1 MSDSKTQD
9 ANSGSEAPRVVP
21 VSGTAGKGRSD
32 FPMVS
37 GELRQYVV
45 LLLPGFSNLV
55 LGSATAPIM
64 ATNSILG
71 EDLYCL
77 RYVGFE
83 TSRVQAEAGNWIEVE
98 AVDTIEKGHALL
110 ICGGSPV
117 SYQSH
122 PDLVAWVR
130 ANAYR
135 FNTVAGLATGGLV
148 MAEAGLLVNHRAA
161 IHWWNDA
168 FLFDQFPNVR
178 IVEDSF
184 VVDRNRA
191 SSRGGTSTM
200 DMMTFLLARDHGA
213 ELAESLA
220 QHFIRARIGGTTKTH
235 RKLLTDQQNTEQ
247 PKLQSAIELME
258 ANIEEPLSTDDL
270 AGHIGISRRQLE
282 RLFKKYLDSVP
293 SKYYQQIRL
302 ERARNLLHQS
312 SLSIM
317 EIALQCGY
325 SSGAHLSTSYRNNY
339 GMTPSEERR
348 RKAQF
353 Q

>member
-1 MSDSKTQD
+1 MSEFKHSPSMIHATKP
-9 ANSGSEAPRVVP
+9 EFPVAP
-21 VSGTAGKGRSD
+21 
-32 FPMVS
+32 
-37 GELRQYVV
+37 GELRQLIV

-71 EDLYCL
+71 EDQYKL
-77 RYVGFE
+77 RFAGFDCAQ
-83 TSRVQAEAGNWIEVE
+83 VQAEAGNSVEVE
-98 AVDTIEKGHALL
+98 PIEAIEKGQALI

-117 SYQSH
+117 SYQSQ
-122 PDLVAWVR
+122 PELVTWVK
-130 ANAYR
+130 ANSYR
-135 FNTVAGLATGGLV
+135 YGLVCGLATGGLV

-168 FLFDQFPNVR
+168 FLYDRFPNVR

-184 VVDRNRA
+184 VVDRHRA
-191 SSRGGTSTM
+191 TSRGGTSTM
-200 DMMTFLLARDHGA
+200 DMMTFLLARDHGP

-235 RKLLTDQQNTEQ
+235 RRVLTNQQSEEQ
-247 PKLQSAIELME
+247 PKLQNAIELME
-258 ANIEEPLSTDDL
+258 ANIEEPLSADDI

-293 SKYYQQIRL
+293 SKYYQQVRL
-302 ERARNLLHQS
+302 ERARSLLHQS
-312 SLSIM
+312 NLSIM

>member
-1 MSDSKTQD
+1 MSETTSQSTN
-9 ANSGSEAPRVVP
+9 ASFPVAP
-21 VSGTAGKGRSD
+21 
-32 FPMVS
+32 
-37 GELRQYVV
+37 GELRQYVI

-55 LGSATAPIM
+55 LGSATAPVM

-71 EDLYCL
+71 EDQYLL

-83 TSRVQAEAGNWIEVE
+83 TTKVQAEAGNW
-98 AVDTIEKGHALL
+98 VDVTPVSDIEKGYGLL

-117 SYQSH
+117 SYQ
-122 PDLVAWVR
+122 PNPELAQWVR
-130 ANAYR
+130 ENSYR
-135 FNTVAGLATGGLV
+135 FGMVAGLATGGLV
-148 MAEAGLLVNHRAA
+148 MAEAGVLVNHRAA

-168 FLFDQFPNVR
+168 FLFEQFPNIR

-184 VVDRNRA
+184 VVDRTRA
-191 SSRGGTSTM
+191 TTRGGTSAM
-200 DMMTFLLARDHGA
+200 DMMTMLLARDHGA

-235 RKLLTDQQNTEQ
+235 RKLLTEQQREEQ

-258 ANIEEPLSTDDL
+258 SNIEEPLSTDDI